1 MSNIKEAYE
10 LYKEGHKDVDRL
22 FKYMVNY
29 REFSY
34 EEFIEVG
41 SDKEHRWYFMLP
53 EKFKKLF
60 NKN

>member
-1 MSNIKEAYE
+1 MSNN
-10 LYKEGHKDVDRL
+10 KEGHKDVDRL

-53 EKFKKLF
+53 EKFKKIF